1 MADFNLHAPEG
12 ATKKRRR
19 VGRGQSSGLGT
30 TAGRGNKGQQSRSGG
45 KTYPGFEGG
54 QMPLYRRLPHR
65 GFTNTS
71 FKKVWQIV
79 NLEQLD
85 SKYAAG
91 EIVDG
96 ASLLQKRLVKNSEAL
111 IKILGEGNITK
122 ALTFQVDKVSASAK
136 AKIEKAGGTVETPS
150 GDDGSTAGDASVAG
164 A

>member
-1 MADFNLHAPEG
+1 MADYNLHAPVG
-12 ATKKRRR
+12 ATKNRRR
-19 VGRGQSSGLGT
+19 VGRGQGSGLGT
-30 TAGRGNKGQQSRSGG
+30 TAGKGNKGQQSRSGG

-71 FKKVWQIV
+71 FKKHWQIV

-85 SKYAAG
+85 DKYAAG

-96 ASLLQKRLVKNSEAL
+96 ASLLQKRLVKKSEAL
-111 IKILGEGNITK
+111 IKILGDGGITK
-122 ALTFQVDKVSASAK
+122 ALTFQVDKVSASAR

-150 GDDGSTAGDASVAG
+150 GAAEPSGDATEA
-164 A
+164 